1 MPTTSLNVPLL
12 PQSDRTDCLPAC
24 VEMMKYLKIHTL
36 DKGWHDKDNVLLHAA
51 FQLLVDF
58 VEQEKPDK
66 IVDWS
71 FDEPHRQAWKE
82 IKSLYKWWKETQPAR
97 RSPLDDKKLKS
108 PPLRFKKI
116 PGSEFSE
123 MVEPDKKKYAAYY
136 RALKEDARLEQKW
149 YEEDQRNL
157 HRLVEVRPFLWT

>member
-1 MPTTSLNVPLL
+1 
-12 PQSDRTDCLPAC
+12 
-24 VEMMKYLKIHTL
+24 MKYLKIRTL

-58 VEQEKPDK
+58 VEQEQPDK
-66 IVDWS
+66 IVDSS

-82 IKSLYKWWKETQPAR
+82 IKSLYRWWKETRPAR

-136 RALKEDARLEQKW
+136 QALKEDARLEQKW

-157 HRLVEVRPFLWT
+157 HRLIEIRPFLWT